1 MTILH
6 VPSVA
11 GQEEGE
17 GSLLAWAERTGRRPA
32 AEPGRGGLRFVFY
45 GRLSTEDCQDPV
57 TSRARQWDQAG
68 ALVAGHGQIG
78 GVLRRRPEPDAGV
91 SAPPAGRRAGR

>member
-17 GSLLAWAERTGRRPA
+17 GSLLAWAERAGRRPA

-45 GRLSTEDCQDPV
+45 GRVSTEDYQDPV
-57 TSRARQWDQAG
+57 TSRARQRDQAHPG
-68 ALVAGHGQIG
+68 RNGQ
-78 GVLRRRPEPDAGV
+78 RRMSP
-91 SAPPAGRRAGR
+91 RRAEPARWYDRLKG